1 MRSHGSDDR
10 LEAGL
15 GQNLLAGGL
24 LADTFVF
31 HAGSASQTIIA
42 DFEPWDRL
50 ELRGFGYI
58 TTEDA
63 LAHMSQQG
71 PDLVF
76 NDQGVTLRLLQ
87 TSLSDVAFDAFLF

>member
-24 LADTFVF
+24 MSDVFVF
-31 HAGSASQTIIA
+31 QPNGVSQTQIA

-50 ELRGFGYI
+50 DLSGFGY
-58 TTEDA
+58 TSADDA
-63 LAHMSQQG
+63 RVHLRQQG
-71 PDLVF
+71 SDIIF
-76 NDQGVTLRLLQ
+76 EDQGVTVRLLQ
-87 TSLSDVAFDAFLF
+87 TPLSVMTNDVFLL